1 MRIQNINFCANE
13 KKSSYLTNSNNVPSE
28 IKYPVIT
35 IQRKDEPKVPEKEGG
50 GFWSGMRNIAVKF
63 NKATV
68 VADEFS
74 SALIFGSFK
83 GAIIAGLAFIG
94 INKINYLKNMKILAS
109 RDAKIAASAGVGL
122 LSLAISIFNAK
133 LNVNQRMTEVD
144 FRWNVKKP
152 S

>member
-1 MRIQNINFCANE
+1 MKVSGISFGTNE
-13 KKSSYLTNSNNVPSE
+13 NKSSYLKNSTNMPSE

-35 IQRKDEPKVPEKEGG
+35 IQRGDTPKTQEKESDGI
-50 GFWSGMRNIAVKF
+50 WSGMKNIAVKL

-74 SALIFGSFK
+74 NALIFGTFK
-83 GAIIAGLAFIG
+83 GVIVAVLAFIA
-94 INKINYLKNMKILAS
+94 INKINYLKNLKFLGS
-109 RDAKIAASAGVGL
+109 KDAKIAASAAFGA

-144 FRWNVKKP
+144 FRWNVKKQ